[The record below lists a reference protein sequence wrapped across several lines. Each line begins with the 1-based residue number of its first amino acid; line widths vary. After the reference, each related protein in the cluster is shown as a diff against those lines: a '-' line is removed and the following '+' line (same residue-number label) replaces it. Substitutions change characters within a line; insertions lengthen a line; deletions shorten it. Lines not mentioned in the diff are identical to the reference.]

1 MKRKIIAIVVT
12 VVLIT
17 LLISNIYIKAFA
29 EEKKGT
35 YTIIA
40 TPPITT
46 DRARKLK
53 EKELKEKSGRGSI
66 FTELYQ
72 GKDRTSGMCH

>member
-1 MKRKIIAIVVT
+1 MKRKIIAIVFTLFLITMIVNNIYP
-12 VVLIT
+12 VVL
-17 LLISNIYIKAFA
+17 A

-53 EKELKEKSGRGSI
+53 EKEAKEKFGRGSI
-66 FTELYQ
+66 FTEFYQ
-72 GKDRTSGMCH
+72 GKKTRN

>member
-53 EKELKEKSGRGSI
+53 RKRIKRKIG
-66 FTELYQ
+66 
-72 GKDRTSGMCH
+72 